1 MTRTRQQTSFL
12 RHPRIAARK
21 AFDSASKPDGFT
33 MIVTLGVMFVA
44 GILLAAAFTAA
55 GGDIGLT
62 RKNTAQKQAYYA
74 AVAGIQYYEYKLQ
87 TNPDYW
93 EKCPE
98 PNGSVKT
105 SEVAAGTYK
114 VKMLA
119 AKSGEKL
126 GITHCETAKPFESVI
141 EKESGAASNSFRIE
155 STGEVEKAKRTLVAT
170 FQVTGFLNYV
180 YFTRYET
187 EDPQLYYPESAG
199 CGEKYYSERKS
210 NCTTIQFT
218 EGDSVYGPMHTD
230 DAADVCGEVIFGRE
244 GHSDSIEINGGIYH
258 AGCTGKAV
266 FNGTFTEKGAVLIPP
281 QSDQSLESYVESE
294 DLLSGVTH
302 LVLEGTQ
309 ITETTYTGKKVVLK
323 WPANGL
329 IYVSGVKGQACSIK
343 YEQQNSDTAKE
354 QSEETYCG
362 NVYVS
367 GTYSSPLTIGAANDV
382 IINGNL
388 EPTGVTPPALPSN
401 SSTVTLGLIANEYV
415 RIYHPVEE
423 VCEGGRGGCKTV
435 NASGSLEDPWIYAGI
450 LATQHSF
457 LVDNDNVGEPLEELN
472 IVGAIAQ
479 NYRGIVGTGGG
490 RSYTGYLKDY
500 KYDERLAVDEPPF
513 FLSPLNSGWK
523 VIRETAPV
531 AG

>member
-1 MTRTRQQTSFL
+1 MTRAPQHISFPQ
-12 RHPRIAARK
+12 RPHAIACR
-21 AFDSASKPDGFT
+21 AFGRASKTDGFT
-33 MIVTLGVMFVA
+33 MIVTLGVMLVA

-55 GGDIGLT
+55 SGDIGLT

-74 AVAGIQYYEYKLQ
+74 AIAGVQYYEYQLQ

-98 PNGSVKT
+98 PHGSVKS

-114 VKMLA
+114 VKMLT

-126 GITHCETAKPFESVI
+126 GITRCETAKPFESVI
-141 EKESGAASNSFRIE
+141 EKETGAASNSFRIE
-155 STGEVEKAKRTLVAT
+155 STGEVEQAKRTLVAT

-230 DAADVCGEVIFGRE
+230 DAADVCGEVVFGRP
-244 GHSDSIEINGGIYH
+244 GHSDPIEINGGIYH
-258 AGCTGKAV
+258 AGCTGHAI

-281 QSDQSLESYVESE
+281 QSDQSLESYAESE
-294 DLLSGVTH
+294 YLLSGATH

-309 ITETTYTGKKVVLK
+309 ITETTYTGEKKILK
-323 WPANGL
+323 WPSNGL
-329 IYVSGVKGQACSIK
+329 IYVSGVKGQACGIK
-343 YEQQNSDTAKE
+343 YEQENSDTTKE

-367 GTYSSPLTIGAANDV
+367 GTYSSPLTVGAANDI

-388 EPTGVTPPALPSN
+388 VPTGVTPGAEPPN
-401 SSTVTLGLIANEYV
+401 SSTTTLGLIANEYV

-423 VCEGGRGGCKTV
+423 TCEGRYCKTV
-435 NASGSLEDPWIYAGI
+435 NASGSLYNPWIYAGI

-472 IVGAIAQ
+472 VVGAIAQ

-523 VIRETAPV
+523 VIRETAPT